1 MLEVDQSM
9 GFALSEDILLKAV
22 PETGQYYAFDI
33 KNGDHFNL
41 NATAHWV
48 LDRIA
53 HGDDFG
59 LLAESFAAE
68 FGLKNGDALKDL
80 VELIEAALENKIII
94 RRHNNEEKKNV

>member
-1 MLEVDQSM
+1 VLEIDQNM
-9 GFALSEDILLKAV
+9 DFLLSENILLKAF

-53 HGDDFG
+53 HDDDFG
-59 LLAESFAAE
+59 LLSESFAVE
-68 FGLKNGDALKDL
+68 FGLKKEDALKDL
-80 VELIEAALENKIII
+80 MELIESALENKIII